1 MLKWLNECRTNGW
14 MNAVRFVAARFSI
27 FCCFFICH
35 YKINLVEQVLDAIGI
50 WRIFI
55 NSTIEQRLSCVFLI
69 AALCQT
75 VAGLWEIYGWWND
88 FENRFKYVGLLRLFL
103 PRFQLP
109 RFTVLIGL
117 KLYAYPTVSW
127 ICIHL
132 HFTGHHF
139 PSINDPFI
147 LIHFQF
153 HPHN

>member
-1 MLKWLNECRTNGW
+1 MNECRTNGW

-132 HFTGHHF
+132 HFTGHQF